1 MTGRECTALEI
12 LRRLSEPPAF
22 GHFADFSH
30 CVVREPL
37 DLSDR
42 DLCGCDFSGT
52 VFEQDVRCDRAIFRG
67 LSWFRGATFHAAA
80 SFKQTCFFNDARF
93 DEARFHDMVRF
104 GGADFRGIATFDHCQ
119 AAAGIDFT
127 GILANGNFSI
137 ADAELGEPAVL
148 AGALMMG
155 GFWQSGTSGEHFR
168 GLEDSTIF
176 GRR

>member
-80 SFKQTCFFNDARF
+80 SFEQTCFFNDARF
-93 DEARFHDMVRF
+93 DEARFHTEARF
-104 GGADFRGIATFDHCQ
+104 GRADFRGIATFDHCR
-119 AAAGIDFT
+119 AAAGIDFS

-137 ADAELGEPAVL
+137 ADAELDEPAVL

-155 GFWQSGTSGEHFR
+155 GFWQTGTGPEQLR